1 MLAPTAAI
9 AQQWRDKV
17 ALFGGDP
24 EQLCGDGGPLQVLT
38 YQAICRTADP
48 DGVLRDAALGRLA
61 AERAASIGE
70 DHAVARAALEGVQG
84 RAAERLQRDLADAIA
99 ALKREVARGERLD
112 ADFDELLAPAARA
125 RVQQL
130 AAAGVQTVV
139 LDECHHLA
147 SLWGYLVR
155 TALAA
160 LGAGVHVIGLT
171 ATPPRDLRGDE
182 AAMYVG
188 LLAEVD
194 FEIPLPA
201 VVRDGHLAP
210 YQELALFTTPL
221 ASERAWLDERHVR
234 FAELL
239 DRLHDTPQ
247 AGEEDLAFAPWVIAR
262 MRYRDTGDGAARVPF
277 ATLAARRPELA
288 RAGVRY
294 LHDARLELP
303 DDAPRGEG
311 WRSPPTLE
319 DWLSL
324 IGDYA
329 VGCLRAHPGEAA
341 ERRFDELATG
351 LGDLGFALTRTGVR
365 RGGSEVDRV
374 LIASAAKPLAAI
386 EVLAAEAEARGDG
399 LRAAVLCDA
408 EHPPRVAEGS
418 PLTLSGGARGI
429 LRAFGEDLRSAALRP
444 LLVTAETLACLP
456 GDAVALRP
464 ALGAA
469 TATPVD
475 GLVVLGAAGWGS
487 QERVGV
493 AGRALAAGVVQCVV
507 GTRGLLGE
515 GWDAPTLNVVV
526 DLTTVAA
533 DVSVRQLRG
542 RALRLDPAD
551 PEKVA
556 ANWDVVCVAPD
567 LARGSADYER
577 FVRRHGHVHAPCEDG
592 SIETGV
598 SHVHPLLSSFAPPPE
613 SEHRALNTAALARAR
628 DLLGARAR
636 WRLGEPYVGEDVP
649 VLLVRAAA
657 HTGGA
662 AGAEWRGGG
671 GQQDDAGAGLRP
683 GLPPARLP
691 KPRGATL
698 AFRLGASAR
707 SYPAVLPLDQVAAA
721 IVDAYVALG
730 EIARAAADSLVLAP
744 RPGGTFRVA
753 LPAGRYAENAK
764 LATALEQAVG
774 PASNPRYVVSRPSW
788 PPGLTLAA
796 ARRRALTLRRVFDTS
811 WHTVPADLATR
822 KERAEA
828 YHAAWRA
835 RLGPGELLFCGRE
848 GAAGR
853 DAAALAA
860 SAGEQWFTSSRTLW
874 H

>member
-1 MLAPTAAI
+1 VLAPTSAI
-9 AQQWRDKV
+9 AQQWRDKL

-24 EQLCGDGGPLQVLT
+24 ELLCGNGGPLQVLT

-48 DGVLRDAALGRLA
+48 GDALRAAALDRLA
-61 AERAASIGE
+61 AERAASVGE
-70 DHAVARAALEGVQG
+70 DLAAARAVLDGLQG
-84 RAAERLQRDLADAIA
+84 QAAQRRERDLANAIA

-125 RVQQL
+125 RVQEL
-130 AAAGVQTVV
+130 VAAGVQTVV

-155 TALAA
+155 TALAV
-160 LGAGVHVIGLT
+160 LGPGVHVVGLT

-182 AAMYVG
+182 AAMYAG
-188 LLAEVD
+188 LLSDVD

-210 YQELALFTTPL
+210 YQELAFFTTPL
-221 ASERAWLDERHVR
+221 QSERTWLDERHVR

-247 AGEEDLAFAPWVIAR
+247 PGQADLAFSPWVIAR
-262 MRYRDTGDGAARVPF
+262 MRYRDSGDAAARVPF

-294 LHDARLELP
+294 LHEARLELP

-311 WRSPPTLE
+311 WRLAPTLE
-319 DWLSL
+319 DWLVL

-329 VGCLRAHPGEAA
+329 VGCLRAHPGAAA
-341 ERRFDELATG
+341 EGRFEELATG

-374 LIASAAKPLAAI
+374 LIASAAKPLAAV

-429 LRAFGEDLRSAALRP
+429 LRAFGDDVRSAALRP

-456 GDAVALRP
+456 GDAAALGP
-464 ALGAA
+464 ALGAV
-469 TATPVD
+469 TTTSQD
-475 GLVVLGAAGWGS
+475 GLVVLGAPGWGS
-487 QERVGV
+487 QERVGA
-493 AGRALAAGVVQCVV
+493 AGRALAAGTVQCVV

-515 GWDAPTLNVVV
+515 GWDAPVLNVVV

-551 PEKVA
+551 PDKVA

-598 SHVHPLLSSFAPPPE
+598 SHVHPLLSSYAPPPE
-613 SEHRALNTAALARAR
+613 TEHRALNAAALARAG
-628 DLLGARAR
+628 DLLGARTR

-649 VLLVRAAA
+649 VLLVRPA
-657 HTGGA
+657 GGPERPVD
-662 AGAEWRGGG
+662 GS
-671 GQQDDAGAGLRP
+671 GLRP
-683 GLPPARLP
+683 GPPPARLP

-698 AFRLGASAR
+698 GFRLGAAAR
-707 SYPAVLPLDQVAAA
+707 AYLAILPLDQVAAA

-730 EIARAAADSLVLAP
+730 EITREAADSLVLAP

-753 LPAGRYAENAK
+753 LPAGRHAENAR
-764 LATALEQAVG
+764 LATALELAIG
-774 PASNPRYVVSRPSW
+774 PAANPRYVVSRPAW
-788 PPGLTLAA
+788 PPGLTLGAG
-796 ARRRALTLRRVFDTS
+796 RRRALTLRRVFETS
-811 WHTVPADLATR
+811 WHPVPADLATH
-822 KERAEA
+822 KERAAA
-828 YHAAWRA
+828 YHAAWQV

-853 DAAALAA
+853 EAAALAA
-860 SAGEQWFTSSRTLW
+860 SAEEQWFTSPRTLW
-874 H
+874 V